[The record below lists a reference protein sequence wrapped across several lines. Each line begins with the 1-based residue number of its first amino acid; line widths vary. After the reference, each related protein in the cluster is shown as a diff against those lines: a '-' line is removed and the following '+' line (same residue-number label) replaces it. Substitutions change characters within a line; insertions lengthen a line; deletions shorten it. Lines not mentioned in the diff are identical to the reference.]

1 VEAAVKVSLDAV
13 EPALAKLWK
22 DEADRGGAPR
32 IALFTVVALASELA
46 VLERAERVVA
56 AVACTY
62 PSRTIVAICM
72 RGTPDAITA
81 ETSLHRVAPRVT
93 PGAASSPA
101 LSTGGVACGDA
112 IVLEATGAAREWL
125 PENIDRLA
133 LPDLPV
139 CVWWVGDLPDFDSLF
154 DRLVVH
160 ADVIVVNSAEM
171 DLRDLEKLS
180 TIVTQT
186 RGSAALSDLTW
197 FRLRPLQDLIA
208 RFFDDE
214 TGLACLG
221 SLERITIE
229 FAPREGEQDVAST
242 QAGLLLG
249 WMANALSL
257 GTATIGWKRG
267 AGWAEAT
274 LGRVVARFE
283 ARARTDVPPG
293 SILRVAIEC
302 DGARF
307 EIVRQDDPQVF
318 LWSREAPGAPVP
330 PQTLRIGIP
339 EEATLLIRGLERPKR
354 DPLLEKSLHVA
365 TRIVRPVAPR
375 LSTRAGS

>member
-1 VEAAVKVSLDAV
+1 VRLSLDAI

-22 DEADRGGAPR
+22 DETDRGGAPR
-32 IALFTVVALASELA
+32 IELFTVVALASELGLLGRA
-46 VLERAERVVA
+46 QKVLA

-62 PSRTIVAICM
+62 PSRTIVATC
-72 RGTPDAITA
+72 RQGADDAITA
-81 ETSLHRVAPRVT
+81 EAGLHQIT
-93 PGAASSPA
+93 PGGA
-101 LSTGGVACGDA
+101 ACGDA
-112 IVLEATGAAREWL
+112 IVLEATGAARDWL
-125 PENIDRLA
+125 PENVDRLA

-139 CVWWVGDLPDFDSLF
+139 CVWWVGDLPDFDHLF
-154 DRLVVH
+154 DRLAVN
-160 ADVIVVNSAEM
+160 ADLIVVNSAEM

-180 TIVTQT
+180 TIVTRT
-186 RGSAALSDLTW
+186 RGGAALTDLMW
-197 FRLRPLQDLIA
+197 IRLRPIQDLIA

-214 TGLACLG
+214 TAFACLR

-242 QAGLLLG
+242 QAGLLIG
-249 WMANALSL
+249 WMANALAL
-257 GTATIGWKRG
+257 GTDTVGWKRG
-267 AGWAEAT
+267 TGWAEAT

-283 ARARTDVPPG
+283 ARARADVPPG
-293 SILRVAIEC
+293 SLLRIAMEC

-307 EIVRQDDPQVF
+307 EVQRQEDPQVF

-330 PQTLRIGIP
+330 AQTLRIGIP
-339 EEATLLIRGLERPKR
+339 EESTLLIRCLERPKR

-375 LSTRAGS
+375 PSTLAGS

>member
-1 VEAAVKVSLDAV
+1 VRLPLDAV
-13 EPALAKLWK
+13 EPALARLWK

-32 IALFTVVALASELA
+32 VGLFTVVALASELP
-46 VLERAERVVA
+46 LLGRAQRVVA
-56 AVACTY
+56 AVAATY
-62 PSRTIVAICM
+62 PSRTIVAAC
-72 RGTPDAITA
+72 RQGASDSITA
-81 ETSLHRVAPRVT
+81 EVSLHHVAS
-93 PGAASSPA
+93 GA
-101 LSTGGVACGDA
+101 ACGDA
-112 IVLEATGAAREWL
+112 IVLEATGSAREWL
-125 PENIDRLA
+125 PENVDRLA

-139 CVWWVGDLPDFDSLF
+139 CVWWVGDLPDFDQLF
-154 DRLVVH
+154 DRLVVN
-160 ADVIVVNSAEM
+160 ADVIVVNSGEM

-180 TIVTQT
+180 TIVM
-186 RGSAALSDLTW
+186 RCHGGAALSDLMW
-197 FRLRPLQDLIA
+197 IRLRPIQDLIA

-214 TGLACLG
+214 TALACLR
-221 SLERITIE
+221 SVERITIE

-242 QAGLLLG
+242 QAGLLIG

-257 GTATIGWKRG
+257 GGQAVGWKRG

-283 ARARTDVPPG
+283 ARARADVPSG

-307 EIVRQDDPQVF
+307 EVVRQDDPQVF

-330 PQTLRIGIP
+330 PQTLRVGIP
-339 EEATLLIRGLERPKR
+339 EEATLLIRCLERPKR
-354 DPLLEKSLHVA
+354 DALLEKSLHVA

-375 LSTRAGS
+375 LSTRAGSS